1 MAIKYMMKNPILMVG
16 ILFMA
21 IFLLSLKNKG
31 FFSDRND
38 KLKAT
43 SCSAALIMLNKRIP
57 QTWHTKCTDN
67 NLVVIIDTNHLASKQ
82 PNLKRL
88 RPIFYRE
95 LANNLI
101 FISKNSANDSLERV
115 FMVSMKMFSDKL
127 TLNAVTEGRYLA
139 RLGSLKSPKFIAEH
153 LRSTVQTQEVV
164 KK

>member
-1 MAIKYMMKNPILMVG
+1 MAAKFMMKNPVLMVG

-21 IFLLSLKNKG
+21 IFLFSLKDKG
-31 FFSDRND
+31 FFSDHND
-38 KLKAT
+38 KIKAT
-43 SCSAALIMLNKRIP
+43 SCSAALIMLNKRVP
-57 QTWHTKCTDN
+57 ETWHTKCTDN
-67 NLVVIIDTNHLASKQ
+67 NLVVIIDSRYLASKQ
-82 PNLKRL
+82 SDIKRL

-115 FMVSMKMFSDKL
+115 FMISMKMFSDKL

-139 RLGSLKSPKFIAEH
+139 RLGSLKSSKFIAEH

-164 KK
+164 KE